1 MYHQRVYSSIYSTYG
16 TVNDS
21 ILNYLGT
28 RKHLKLVNLE
38 RRHQERAKEIKG
50 GQRSSSLAE
59 DTKIIELET
68 RLTACHVDKVFASSF
83 VDFDVT
89 ITNVMFVSL

>member
-1 MYHQRVYSSIYSTYG
+1 MYHQKVYSSMYSTYS
-16 TVNDS
+16 TE
-21 ILNYLGT
+21 NYSNFEIGT

-38 RRHQERAKEIKG
+38 HRHQEKAKEIKG

>member
-1 MYHQRVYSSIYSTYG
+1 MKQ
-16 TVNDS
+16 
-21 ILNYLGT
+21 
-28 RKHLKLVNLE
+28 KLVNLE
-38 RRHQERAKEIKG
+38 RRHQEMAKLYEE
-50 GQRSSSLAE
+50 GQRSTSLLAE

-83 VDFDVT
+83 VYLDVT

>member
-1 MYHQRVYSSIYSTYG
+1 MKQ
-16 TVNDS
+16 
-21 ILNYLGT
+21 
-28 RKHLKLVNLE
+28 KLVNLE
-38 RRHQERAKEIKG
+38 RRHQEMAKLYEE
-50 GQRSSSLAE
+50 GQRSTSLLAE

>member
-1 MYHQRVYSSIYSTYG
+1 MYHQRVYSSTYSTYG
-16 TVNDS
+16 TENDS
-21 ILNYLGT
+21 NFELGT